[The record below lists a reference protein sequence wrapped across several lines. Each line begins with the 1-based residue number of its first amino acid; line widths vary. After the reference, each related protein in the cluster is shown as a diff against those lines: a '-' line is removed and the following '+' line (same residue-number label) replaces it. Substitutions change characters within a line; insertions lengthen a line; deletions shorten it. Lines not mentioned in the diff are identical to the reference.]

1 VEHESGGRPQ
11 RENEKGDWMIKK
23 FFVVTGMVLLL
34 VTGMCAEA
42 LAQARAIPEQLAT
55 VLAMEDPTAR
65 IAALKKYLVAG
76 TPEEQMQTAREA
88 TVASWAQLAEKQL
101 GDNNIE
107 RAVADFRRAISD
119 LPVSIS
125 DRFFV
130 DTVIRV
136 PQATSMRGYRLEAIE
151 LARMLEKRF
160 PADATR
166 LGAIGDYYMTI
177 EAPIDAIRTLEIAT
191 RLKGEDAELH
201 RRLAQ
206 AYRLGLRLDDA
217 IYEYQYVIGLNQKD
231 KRAFH
236 ELANLYRA
244 RGAYTDAITLYNAQL
259 AVEPRHLPSYKGL
272 ALAWLAKGENA
283 RYEELLDK
291 VRRLGESAD
300 DPAQDIYL
308 QTQVALINLGRGR
321 IALARRAAEAAL
333 AIEPRYAW
341 ARIAAAEVDLAE
353 GKYFEAER
361 NLLAARQYANFPT
374 LAFTFGKLYLAVE
387 DFDGALEQFGKVLQ
401 YSAEGQFQTRLG
413 GSLGVE
419 AESLRELL
427 APEHQAAIFLAD
439 SPTSA
444 EIFQIAESLI
454 RLDSTLA
461 ELKSNKTGQTG
472 QPSQTGQEEIR
483 LRRIDRQASLFLTAE
498 PSRRS
503 FRALYLSGRLAALN
517 ESAWKAIELT
527 DEVFEKAEEMTAPE
541 GSLRD
546 YPNYDR
552 EGRLRIVRGRAWD
565 LRGLAFYRTGRQKE
579 AEKAL
584 LEAIREYGAL
594 PEARRA
600 LWNLGTVRETAG
612 ALSEALDLYLA
623 AYEPPAPPTTSSS
636 GQRVSS
642 NDLKR
647 TVIELLYR
655 RVNGSLKG
663 LDERLQRSA
672 DTVPTDLLTGL
683 ASIFGRREAPQ
694 MGPQIGQTD
703 QMGQTDKT
711 GKTGTPAAIQGRS
724 GPPEQRAEKGRRT
737 ENVPASSAIN
747 GLTLTAR
754 IALPRN
760 DPMFAR
766 PGDLPRPNGPE
777 TGRESGNPPANQ
789 LPRATSEPITDSANR
804 TIAAPVARRPVIL
817 PAIPITIVITDPL
830 SPFFNQYKYYS
841 RWDSFKPTRMM
852 EDPRPPSQPEPK

>member
-1 VEHESGGRPQ
+1 
-11 RENEKGDWMIKK
+11 MIKK
-23 FFVVTGMVLLL
+23 FFVRTGLALLL
-34 VTGMCAEA
+34 VTGMASGGRTGIS
-42 LAQARAIPEQLAT
+42 LIWAQSTDLPEQMVS
-55 VLAMEDPTAR
+55 VLAIEDPTAR

-76 TPEEQMQTAREA
+76 TPEALMQTAREA
-88 TVASWAQLAEKQL
+88 TVASWAQLAEKEL

-107 RAVADFRRAISD
+107 RAVTDFRRAISN
-119 LPVSIS
+119 LPTNIS
-125 DRFFV
+125 DRFFIN
-130 DTVIRV
+130 TVIRI

-151 LARMLEKRF
+151 LARVLEKSF
-160 PADATR
+160 LTDATR

-177 EAPIDAIRTLEIAT
+177 EAPIDAIRTLETAT
-191 RLKGEDAELH
+191 RLKTEDPELR

-231 KRAFH
+231 KRAFY

-244 RGAYTDAITLYNAQL
+244 RGAYGDAITLYNAQL

-272 ALAWLAKGENA
+272 ALAWLAKGDTS

-291 VRRLGESAD
+291 VRTLGESVD

-308 QTQVALINLGRGR
+308 QTQVALISLGRGR
-321 IALARRAAEAAL
+321 ISVARRAAEAAL

-361 NLLAARQYANFPT
+361 NLLVAGQYANFPT
-374 LAFTFGKLYLAVE
+374 LAFTLGKLYLAVE
-387 DFDGALEQFGKVLQ
+387 DFDGALEQFGKVIR
-401 YSAEGQFQTRLG
+401 YSADGQFQSRLG

-419 AESLRELL
+419 AENLRELL

-439 SPTSA
+439 SPTSV
-444 EIFQIAESLI
+444 EVFQIAESLI

-461 ELKSNKTGQTG
+461 ELKSGLKE
-472 QPSQTGQEEIR
+472 QEEVR
-483 LRRIDRQASLFLTAE
+483 LRRIDRQSTLFLAAE

-503 FRALYLSGRLAALN
+503 FRALYLAGRLSSQN
-517 ESAWKAIELT
+517 ESAWKTIELT
-527 DEVFEKAEEMTAPE
+527 DEVFEKAEEMTTPE

-565 LRGLAFYRTGRQKE
+565 LRGIAFYRTGRQKE

-600 LWNLGTVRETAG
+600 LWNLGMVRETAG
-612 ALSEALDLYLA
+612 ALGEALELYLA
-623 AYEPPAPPTTSSS
+623 AYEPPAERRAVAQNRPVPSGLGSGEKRALIEPPTKSETA
-636 GQRVSS
+636 R
-642 NDLKR
+642 DLKR

-663 LDERLQRSA
+663 LEKRLQRSA
-672 DTVPTDLLTGL
+672 DSVPTDLLTGL
-683 ASIFGRREAPQ
+683 AGNIGRVETATPPPAGR
-694 MGPQIGQTD
+694 GPA
-703 QMGQTDKT
+703 KT
-711 GKTGTPAAIQGRS
+711 VPAT
-724 GPPEQRAEKGRRT
+724 EKSRGT
-737 ENVPASSAIN
+737 ENASASPALS
-747 GLTLTAR
+747 GLTLSAR

-766 PGDLPRPNGPE
+766 PGDLPPPNGLTNGKDGE
-777 TGRESGNPPANQ
+777 N
-789 LPRATSEPITDSANR
+789 RAASPISEPVNR
-804 TIAAPVARRPVIL
+804 PDARPATPPVARRPVRL
-817 PAIPITIVITDPL
+817 PAIPITIVITDPI
-830 SPFFNQYKYYS
+830 SPFFNQYRFYS
-841 RWDSFKPTRMM
+841 RWDSFRPVRMM
-852 EDPRPPSQPEPK
+852 EDPPPPTAPGPK

>member
-1 VEHESGGRPQ
+1 
-11 RENEKGDWMIKK
+11 MIKK
-23 FFVVTGMVLLL
+23 FFVVTGMALCL
-34 VTGMCAEA
+34 VTGMDAEVP
-42 LAQARAIPEQLAT
+42 AQTSAQIPAQTPVQTRAIPEQLAT

-65 IAALKKYLVAG
+65 IAALKKYLAAG

-119 LPVSIS
+119 LPASIS
-125 DRFFV
+125 NRFFV
-130 DTVIRV
+130 DTVIRI

-177 EAPIDAIRTLEIAT
+177 EAPVDAIRTLEIAT
-191 RLKGEDAELH
+191 RMKGEDAELH

-291 VRRLGESAD
+291 VRTLGESAD

-472 QPSQTGQEEIR
+472 QEELR

-503 FRALYLSGRLAALN
+503 FRALYLAGRLAGLN

-623 AYEPPAPPTTSSS
+623 AYEPPAPPATSSS
-636 GQRVSS
+636 GQRVSG

-647 TVIELLYR
+647 TVIELLYG

-672 DTVPTDLLTGL
+672 DTIPTDLLTGL

-711 GKTGTPAAIQGRS
+711 GKPGAPAAIQGRS

-737 ENVPASSAIN
+737 ENVPASSTLN
-747 GLTLTAR
+747 GLRLSAR
-754 IALPRN
+754 IALPGN

-777 TGRESGNPPANQ
+777 TGRESGNPPANP
-789 LPRATSEPITDSANR
+789 LPRPNSEPITRSADRN
-804 TIAAPVARRPVIL
+804 IAAPVARRPVTL

-830 SPFFNQYKYYS
+830 SPFFNQFKYYS
-841 RWDSFKPTRMM
+841 RWDSFKLTRMM